1 MVNMMMTG
9 VTRSGD
15 GTNFERRHSHDFIV
29 LQNFDALGRNG
40 RDFPQK
46 PFHVV
51 AENAHGR
58 LDQFCGIEQ
67 VRRAAWMHVN
77 RCSFRETPGG
87 AGMVEMN
94 VTQKNMAHVFR
105 VRPGLAE
112 SSSHVIEGRFRAGV
126 EQCDTVV
133 RPERGRGHNPG
144 TAKWSRSNNGDQGRI
159 KKYELRNRGAAFERF
174 QNCDKDSDQFVAL
187 STESI

>member
-1 MVNMMMTG
+1 
-9 VTRSGD
+9 
-15 GTNFERRHSHDFIV
+15 
-29 LQNFDALGRNG
+29 
-40 RDFPQK
+40 
-46 PFHVV
+46 
-51 AENAHGR
+51 
-58 LDQFCGIEQ
+58 
-67 VRRAAWMHVN
+67 MHVN

-133 RPERGRGHNPG
+133 RLERGLGHNHG
-144 TAKWSRSNNGDQGRI
+144 TSKFSRINNVDQGI
-159 KKYELRNRGAAFERF
+159 FNNYVLRNRGRVFSA
-174 QNCDKDSDQFVAL
+174 V
-187 STESI
+187 

>member
-1 MVNMMMTG
+1 MQNRYTPRVYEYHRRNKLRNRRAFADFKTRDVTAENIVVPMVNMMMTG

-15 GTNFERRHSHDFIV
+15 GANFERRHSHDFIV

-40 RDFPQK
+40 RDFPPK

-105 VRPGLAE
+105 VRPGLSE
-112 SSSHVIEGRFRAGV
+112 RSSHVTEGRFRAGS
-126 EQCDTVV
+126 EQFDPVLQIA
-133 RPERGRGHNPG
+133 PGRG
-144 TAKWSRSNNGDQGRI
+144 
-159 KKYELRNRGAAFERF
+159 
-174 QNCDKDSDQFVAL
+174 
-187 STESI
+187 